1 MRDQQREETGCG
13 TEMME
18 ADRVTE
24 PIERDSTETDEV
36 GLMEAGQRLRR
47 NGTMTCTRRRTR
59 VLLEPTRKSRLQRSK
74 LCCLL
79 LKAAYCYVSWC
90 GFASKLVNVL
100 VFCKCRR

>member
-24 PIERDSTETDEV
+24 LIEMDSTE
-36 GLMEAGQRLRR
+36 MEAGQGLRR

-59 VLLEPTRKSRLQRSK
+59 VLLQPTRKNRLQRSK

-79 LKAAYCYVSWC
+79 LKAAYCHVSWC
-90 GFASKLVNVL
+90 GFASKLVNVFL
-100 VFCKCRR
+100 VLQV